1 MEANPVISVAGV
13 TKTFSGVTVLKNVD
27 FDIYPGEVHAL
38 LGENGA
44 GKSTLVK
51 IISGVHTPTHGKIF
65 LENKQVKISN
75 PHTARQLGIALIH
88 QEPLTFPDL
97 DVTENI
103 FAGNT
108 RDGRKALIDWKK
120 KRQQARVLL
129 DSLELKIDEN
139 APVKGMPIADQQ
151 MVEITCALSTNA
163 KVIIMDEPTAALSQG
178 EVKTLFEIIN
188 KLKKQ
193 GKAIVFIGHRLEE
206 IEAIADRVTVLRDG
220 EKVGERFMRD
230 INIDQIVQMMI
241 GRTVKELIGKEE
253 VEIGKVRL
261 EVKNLSLPGKFENIS
276 LNVRSGEIVGMA
288 GLVGAG
294 RTDVC
299 QAIFGILPAQS
310 GEILIDGEP
319 AQIKSPAQAI
329 SRGIALVPEDRAISG
344 LLMPFTIE
352 RNMTFATL
360 GQISKGGFVNSAKE
374 DKVVD
379 QYVKDLQI
387 KLRDTNQEVR
397 ELSGGNQQK
406 VVLAKWLMT
415 QPEILILDEPTRGVD
430 VGAKAEVYK
439 LISILARSGK
449 AILMVSSELH
459 EIMQLSDRVYVMCE
473 GKMTGEFAR
482 HELNDEQI
490 MTAASSVVLAEVK
503 NGKE

>member
-1 MEANPVISVAGV
+1 MEVKPVISVIGL
-13 TKTFSGVTVLKNVD
+13 TKTFSGVTVLNNVD

-51 IISGVHTPTHGKIF
+51 IISGVHTPTHGKI
-65 LENKQVKISN
+65 LIEGQTVKIPN
-75 PHTARQLGIALIH
+75 PHVARRMGIALIH

-97 DVTENI
+97 NVTENI

-108 RDGRKALIDWKK
+108 REGSKGLIDWKK
-120 KRQQARVLL
+120 KKQQARILL
-129 DSLELKIDEN
+129 DSLDLTINETS
-139 APVKGMPIADQQ
+139 PVKGMPIADQQ

-178 EVKTLFEIIN
+178 EVNSLFEIVR

-193 GKAIVFIGHRLEE
+193 GKAIIFIGHRLEE
-206 IEAIADRVTVLRDG
+206 IETIADRVTVLRDG

-241 GRTVKELIGKEE
+241 GRTVKELITKEE
-253 VEIGKVRL
+253 VDIGAVRL
-261 EVKNLSLPGKFENIS
+261 EVKNLTLPGKFENIS
-276 LNVRSGEIVGMA
+276 LTVRSGEIVGMA

-294 RTDVC
+294 RTDVG
-299 QAIFGILPAQS
+299 QAIFGIQPALS
-310 GEILIDGEP
+310 GEILIDNQPVEIRDP
-319 AQIKSPAQAI
+319 ASAI
-329 SRGIALVPEDRAISG
+329 SKGIALVPEDRAISG
-344 LLMPFTIE
+344 LLLPFTIE

-360 GQISKGGFVNSAKE
+360 GRISKGGFVDRAKE
-374 DKVVD
+374 DTIVE

-387 KLRDTNQEVR
+387 KLRNTDQEVR

-415 QPEILILDEPTRGVD
+415 SPEILILDEPTRGVD

-439 LISILARSGK
+439 LISKLARSGK
-449 AILMVSSELH
+449 AILMISSELQ

-473 GKMTGEFAR
+473 GKMTAEFQR
-482 HELNDEQI
+482 HELNDEKI
-490 MTAASSVVLAEVK
+490 MTAASSIALMEVQ
-503 NGKE
+503 NGRE

>member
-65 LENKQVKISN
+65 LENRQVKIPN

-129 DSLELKIDEN
+129 DSLELKIDET

-188 KLKKQ
+188 KLKNQ

-241 GRTVKELIGKEE
+241 GRTVKELIVKEE
-253 VEIGKVRL
+253 VEIGQIRL

-319 AQIKSPAQAI
+319 AEIKSPAQAI

-459 EIMQLSDRVYVMCE
+459 EILQLSDRVYVMCE

-482 HELNDEQI
+482 HELNDERI
-490 MTAASSVVLAEVK
+490 MTAASSVMLAEVK
-503 NGKE
+503 NGKK